1 MMPPG
6 YVFVMG
12 GNTKNA
18 NISGSQEINAV
29 KVLNPPQIQHLAAIR
44 IKLSF
49 LLKTSPH
56 TYGPFGPQTP
66 IPSNIPLS

>member
-1 MMPPG
+1 MMPPE
-6 YVFVMG
+6 YIFVMG

-18 NISGSQEINAV
+18 NISGFQEMDAV

-49 LLKTSPH
+49 LVKTQPQA
-56 TYGPFGPQTP
+56 YGPFGPQTP